1 MVKDLGFR
9 VTRFEG
15 FKDPLWGLLC
25 RAFGVCPGILGFWG
39 HLRLVRDGLN
49 GFSSPKGF

>member
-25 RAFGVCPGILGFWG
+25 RPLVFVRAYLAFGGT
-39 HLRLVRDGLN
+39 
-49 GFSSPKGF
+49 